1 MKKYLLVIILML
13 GSGLMLFLGFS
24 YTSLEANVS
33 KIVYSDKSEYI
44 DINKGMGYINSLPM
58 NINVINKYFSNINLM
73 LLISIFLILII

>member
-33 KIVYSDKSEYI
+33 KIVYSDKSS
-44 DINKGMGYINSLPM
+44 K
-58 NINVINKYFSNINLM
+58 
-73 LLISIFLILII
+73 